1 MVSLS
6 SRPNMQKESDKK
18 ANYRKLKENLW
29 VAMGLSLLFGLSW
42 GIGFLAS
49 TGLPS
54 FIQIIFEWAF
64 TIMTAFQGLIIFIL
78 YCLRAAEV
86 RKVWKRILC
95 CAHDRKK
102 SKRMLSFEPS
112 GSGWTGTLTTKLSTL
127 RKHTSK
133 TIINT
138 LSLKNRP
145 VNSDLN
151 KAELSTLRSV
161 HFSNDN
167 AFLHESGFTSKN
179 GDLKDNASHPD
190 STNSRDSAEN
200 SNLQHVEVQ
209 FEQPSSNNF
218 QADESTPQSP

>member
-1 MVSLS
+1 
-6 SRPNMQKESDKK
+6 MQKEGDKK

-29 VAMGLSLLFGLSW
+29 VAMGLSVLFGLSW

-49 TGLPS
+49 TGLHS
-54 FIQIIFEWAF
+54 VIQIIFEWAF

-95 CAHDRKK
+95 WVHDHT
-102 SKRMLSFEPS
+102 LT
-112 GSGWTGTLTTKLSTL
+112 GWTGTLTTKLATL

-190 STNSRDSAEN
+190 STNYQDSAEN
-200 SNLQHVEVQ
+200 SNLQHVEVH

>member
-1 MVSLS
+1 
-6 SRPNMQKESDKK
+6 MQKEIDKK

-29 VAMGLSLLFGLSW
+29 VAMGLSVLFGLSW

-54 FIQIIFEWAF
+54 VMQIIFEWAF

-78 YCLRAAEV
+78 YCLRVAEV
-86 RKVWKRILC
+86 RKAWKRILC
-95 CAHDRKK
+95 CAHDHT
-102 SKRMLSFEPS
+102 LT
-112 GSGWTGTLTTKLSTL
+112 GCTGTLTTKLATL

-167 AFLHESGFTSKN
+167 AFLHESEFTSKN

-200 SNLQHVEVQ
+200 SNLQHVEVH

-218 QADESTPQSP
+218 QTDESTPQSP